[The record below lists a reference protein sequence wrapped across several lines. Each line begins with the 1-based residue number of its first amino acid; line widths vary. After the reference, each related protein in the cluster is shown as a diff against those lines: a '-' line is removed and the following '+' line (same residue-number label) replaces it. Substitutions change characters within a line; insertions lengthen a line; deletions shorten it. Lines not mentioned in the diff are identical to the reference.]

1 MNRARVVFGATLV
14 ATLLTAGTALAQATP
29 APAPQAPPMQSVL
42 AGKKFTP
49 PIKGEALIE
58 FTAPVTKREKDMVVT
73 RITVRNAALAPVP
86 RLTIAETWYS
96 GTGAIVT
103 GGKGSVNGLLQPG
116 EIQVIT
122 ISTPWNK
129 DMKSNNYNFSHA
141 NGTVK
146 PQKVAKLEVP
156 KDPAASTAAKK

>member
-1 MNRARVVFGATLV
+1 MNRARVVVGATLV
-14 ATLLTAGTALAQATP
+14 STLLTAGIALAQATP
-29 APAPQAPPMQSVL
+29 AQAPPMPSVL

-58 FTAPVTKREKDMVVT
+58 FTAPVTKREKDVVVT
-73 RITVRNAALAPVP
+73 RITVRNASLAPVP
-86 RLTIAETWYS
+86 RLTIAETWYN
-96 GTGAIVT
+96 GTGAVVT

-129 DMKSNNYNFSHA
+129 DMKSNNFNFSHA

-156 KDPAASTAAKK
+156 KDPAAAPAAAKK